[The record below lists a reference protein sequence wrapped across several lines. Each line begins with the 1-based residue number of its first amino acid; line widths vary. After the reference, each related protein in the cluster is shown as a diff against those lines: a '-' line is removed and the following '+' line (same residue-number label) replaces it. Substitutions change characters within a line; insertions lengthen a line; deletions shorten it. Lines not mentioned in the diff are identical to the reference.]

1 MKYNG
6 RLRPSAGRGR
16 FDKGKGAAYEPRMK
30 ALSDIRVLELG
41 QLLAGPFAGATLA
54 GFGAEVIKVE
64 PPGTG
69 DPMRGWRKLHEG
81 TSLWWYS
88 LARNKKSIT
97 LDLRNARAAA
107 ILKRLSA
114 QCDVIIE
121 NFRPG
126 RMEEWGLGYDELS
139 ADNPGLVM
147 VRISGWGQSGPYA
160 QRPGFASVAEGIG
173 GLRYIV
179 GDPDRPPVR
188 TGLSIGDSLAGVHAV
203 MGTMIALHE
212 RARTGRG
219 QVVDTAIYE
228 SVFNMMESTLPE
240 YDRFGHVRER
250 SGARLSGIV
259 PTNTY
264 GCADG
269 KYVIIGGNGDSIF
282 RRLMQ
287 AIGRSD
293 LASDARLADNPG
305 RVKHEAEIDAA
316 IEAFTSQRSFD
327 EVYETLTQAEV
338 PTGPIYSIADIASD
352 PQYAARAM
360 FDRVELPDGTPLK
373 VPAYVPKLS
382 RTPASTEWR
391 GPTLGEHNQ
400 QVYQGLLGLE
410 REELEQLAHAKVI

>member
-1 MKYNG
+1 
-6 RLRPSAGRGR
+6 
-16 FDKGKGAAYEPRMK
+16 MK

-64 PPGTG
+64 PPSGG
-69 DPMRGWRKLHEG
+69 DPMRGWRKLHQG

-88 LARNKKSIT
+88 LARNKKSVT
-97 LDLRNARAAA
+97 LDLREPKGAEL
-107 ILKRLSA
+107 LKRLST

-126 RMEEWGLGYDELS
+126 RMEEWGLGYEEL
-139 ADNPGLVM
+139 ARDNPGLVM
-147 VRISGWGQSGPYA
+147 VRISGWGQTGPYA

-188 TGLSIGDSLAGVHAV
+188 TGLSIGDSLAGLHAV
-203 MGTMIALHE
+203 IGTMMALHE
-212 RARTGRG
+212 RTRSGRG
-219 QVVDTAIYE
+219 QLVDTAIYE

-259 PTNTY
+259 PTSTY
-264 GCADG
+264 RCRDG
-269 KYVIIGGNGDSIF
+269 KYVIVGGNGDSIF

-287 AIGRSD
+287 AIGRAD
-293 LASDARLADNPG
+293 LASDPRLVDNPG
-305 RVKHEAEIDAA
+305 RVQHEAEIDTA
-316 IEAFTSQRSFD
+316 IEAFTSERSFD
-327 EVYETLTQAEV
+327 EVYELLTNAEV

-352 PQYAARAM
+352 PQYLAREM
-360 FDRVELPDGTPLK
+360 FDRVTLPDGTALR

-382 RTPASTEWR
+382 RTPAESEWA
-391 GPTLGEHNQ
+391 GPRLGEHNE
-400 QVYQGLLGLE
+400 QVYTGLLGLGSD
-410 REELEQLAHAKVI
+410 ELGALQRAKVI

>member
-1 MKYNG
+1 
-6 RLRPSAGRGR
+6 
-16 FDKGKGAAYEPRMK
+16 MK

-41 QLLAGPFAGATLA
+41 QLLAGPFAGATFA

-64 PPGTG
+64 PPGSG
-69 DPMRGWRKLHEG
+69 DPMRGWRKLHGG

-88 LARNKKSIT
+88 LARNKKSVT
-97 LDLRNARAAA
+97 LDLRDPRAAA
-107 ILKRLSA
+107 ILKRLAAES
-114 QCDVIIE
+114 DVIIE

-126 RMEEWGLGYDELS
+126 RMEEWGLGYEEL
-139 ADNPGLVM
+139 ARENPGLIM
-147 VRISGWGQSGPYA
+147 VRISGWGQTGPYA

-188 TGLSIGDSLAGVHAV
+188 TGLSIGDSLAGLHAV
-203 MGTMIALHE
+203 MGAMMALHE
-212 RARTGRG
+212 RQRTGLG

-264 GCADG
+264 GCSDG

-287 AIGRSD
+287 AIGRTD
-293 LASDARLADNPG
+293 LANDPRLQDNPG
-305 RVKHEAEIDAA
+305 RVQHEAEIDTA
-316 IEAFTSQRSFD
+316 IEAFTSQHPFD
-327 EVYETLTQAEV
+327 EVYEILTQAEV
-338 PTGPIYSIADIASD
+338 PAGPIYSIADITRD

-360 FDRVELPDGTPLK
+360 FDVITLPDGTPLR

-382 RTPASTEWR
+382 RTPASTAWR
-391 GPTLGEHNQ
+391 GPELGAHNDD
-400 QVYQGLLGLE
+400 VYGGLLGMAAG
-410 REELEQLAHAKVI
+410 ELAALASAKVI